1 MYAKWEQ
8 TEFFIRFKVDGV
20 VKWEFNSLKTLDWIT
35 TPFVERK
42 YYNGRWRSAWGNI
55 VGVSTPYSCKGYDE
69 IFEIE
74 WLIISPYTESF
85 KARNEQYTITD
96 SGVFNQRFDNVF
108 SFTNEHTSTYRTA
121 RIVIQFTAW
130 EKDDGYQHV
139 MLYDGS
145 GSGATLLG
153 ERQFEHGGSKKDTNP
168 ADYEFV
174 FEINLSNMTNKNLCV
189 RYSASG
195 FGADTWYNAAM
206 TGSITFYE

>member
-1 MYAKWEQ
+1 
-8 TEFFIRFKVDGV
+8 
-20 VKWEFNSLKTLDWIT
+20 
-35 TPFVERK
+35 
-42 YYNGRWRSAWGNI
+42 
-55 VGVSTPYSCKGYDE
+55 
-69 IFEIE
+69 
-74 WLIISPYTESF
+74 
-85 KARNEQYTITD
+85 
-96 SGVFNQRFDNVF
+96 
-108 SFTNEHTSTYRTA
+108 
-121 RIVIQFTAW
+121 
-130 EKDDGYQHV
+130 

-206 TGSITFYE
+206 TCSITFYE